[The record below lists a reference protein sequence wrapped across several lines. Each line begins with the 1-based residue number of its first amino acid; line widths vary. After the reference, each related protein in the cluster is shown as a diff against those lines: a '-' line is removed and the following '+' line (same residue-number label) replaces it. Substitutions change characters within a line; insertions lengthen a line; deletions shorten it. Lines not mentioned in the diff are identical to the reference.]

1 MGTLLDRER
10 MLDPLKPLLILHEV
24 VDGSHWKIGKL
35 WFADPEQQYVL
46 RIFNTVNRAFTI
58 NTREV
63 KPGEIRF
70 VRDLLDPKWKGRIS
84 FMDPTIS
91 GTGSSQA
98 AQLYVQLADD
108 FLRRLFIDQHTVI

>member
-58 NTREV
+58 NTRVV
-63 KPGEIRF
+63 KPEELRD
-70 VRDLLDPKWKGRIS
+70 VRDLLDPRWKVRIS
-84 FMDPTIS
+84 FWDATSS
-91 GTGSSQA
+91 GTGSNHA
-98 AQLYVQLADD
+98 AQLYAQHDVH
-108 FLRRLFIDQHTVI
+108 FIKRLFIDQQSMS